1 MVVPGFSVPVF
12 PPFGVFWL
20 LSLLPSALCSPEGSP
35 AVPILKC
42 KDVVTNVAC
51 FEEKLHP

>member
-1 MVVPGFSVPVF
+1 MVVPGLSVPVF